1 MQASGGGMI
10 KNDSEKIKLPF
21 RRMKG
26 YVWALAGVW
35 TIVTAVSLIWH
46 SFHTKQETLEVA
58 QTQARVAYEKDIIY
72 RRWNAGHGGVYVP
85 VIAITSYAMKGDE
98 ERFLAEGFDSYISKP
113 IDIKEFLKIVNK
125 LITTAQMNGVSCQI

>member
-1 MQASGGGMI
+1 M
-10 KNDSEKIKLPF
+10 NDPEKIKAQSFKIERYTL
-21 RRMKG
+21 
-26 YVWALAGVW
+26 VLAVVW
-35 TIVTAVSLIWH
+35 TIVVAASLVWH
-46 SFHTKQETLEVA
+46 VVKTKQETLEEA
-58 QTQARVAYEKDIIY
+58 QIQVQTAYEKDIIY

-125 LITTAQMNGVSCQI
+125 LIKTAQMNEVSCQI

>member
-1 MQASGGGMI
+1 M
-10 KNDSEKIKLPF
+10 NDPEKIKAQSF
-21 RRMKG
+21 KIER
-26 YVWALAGVW
+26 YALVLAVVW
-35 TIVTAVSLIWH
+35 TVVVAASLVWH
-46 SFHTKQETLEVA
+46 VVKTKEETLEEA
-58 QTQARVAYEKDIIY
+58 QIHARATYEKDIIY

-125 LITTAQMNGVSCQI
+125 LIKTAQMNGVSCQI